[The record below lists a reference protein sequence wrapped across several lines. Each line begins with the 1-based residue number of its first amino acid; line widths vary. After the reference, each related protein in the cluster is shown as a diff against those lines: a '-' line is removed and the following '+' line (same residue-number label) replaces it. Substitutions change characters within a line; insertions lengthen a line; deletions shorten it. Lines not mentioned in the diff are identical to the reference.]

1 MIRPAVGRLLSSAV
15 EHIVIFAPDMVVY
28 HPKVLSAPL
37 AATALGIP
45 SVLVESIPSLTPTRE
60 FPAPA
65 MVSANLGPF
74 NRATYRTA
82 ALAVR
87 LFRREMD
94 QALKIL
100 PAAPARVTS
109 MRTSIMP
116 ISPQLL
122 ARPRTGPPPSISP
135 AAGTG

>member
-37 AATALGIP
+37 AADRLGIP

-65 MVSANLGPF
+65 MVSGKSGPF
-74 NRATYRTA
+74 QPRHIPDHALPSAFSA
-82 ALAVR
+82 AKWTKR
-87 LFRREMD
+87 
-94 QALKIL
+94 
-100 PAAPARVTS
+100 
-109 MRTSIMP
+109 
-116 ISPQLL
+116 
-122 ARPRTGPPPSISP
+122 
-135 AAGTG
+135 